1 MKIDYALPRP
11 TEEEL
16 NLGHKTDYFQRVI
29 DMNLTKKFN
38 ITETELYNWIHHNYN
53 SVFLTNEELALNKFK
68 KLILK

>member
-16 NLGHKTDYFQRVI
+16 NLGYKTDYFQRII
-29 DMNLTKKFN
+29 DMDLTKKYN
-38 ITETELYNWIHHNYN
+38 ITDTELYNWIHHNYN

-68 KLILK
+68 KLIIK